1 MPGNTLPKPALFL
14 AYWHPG
20 LPFLRAEMDAGGPG
34 ITGFWCWGLYF
45 RIIRRAPTF
54 SYVTDCG
61 VGTTVNARGIDVPS
75 RFTPATDRDRSVTP
89 VQYRLDPMQVRDI
102 PAVIEV
108 ERSSFSV
115 PWPADAY
122 RRELEDNV
130 LARYLVLRGTPDI
143 DQGSTDAEGAN
154 SRPFPFSLFGRPAP
168 VKVEP
173 ETVGYAGLWLMIDEA
188 HVTSVAVRP
197 SYRGRGLGRL
207 LMWGMFEIASN
218 LGARWVTLEVRM
230 SNTVARQMYEALG
243 FKDAGVR
250 PRYYTDN
257 NEDALI
263 MWSEDLQTESFQDRM
278 DALKADL
285 DRRFAW
291 QSSG

>member
-1 MPGNTLPKPALFL
+1 MTA
-14 AYWHPG
+14 
-20 LPFLRAEMDAGGPG
+20 
-34 ITGFWCWGLYF
+34 
-45 RIIRRAPTF
+45 
-54 SYVTDCG
+54 
-61 VGTTVNARGIDVPS
+61 
-75 RFTPATDRDRSVTP
+75 
-89 VQYRLDPMQVRDI
+89 VQYRLEPMHVRDI

-130 LARYLVLRGTPDI
+130 LARYIVLRGTPAI
-143 DQGSTDAEGAN
+143 DQEPADVQGA
-154 SRPFPFSLFGRPAP
+154 SARPFPFSLFGRPAT

-173 ETVGYAGLWLMIDEA
+173 EVMGYAGLWLMIDEA

-197 SYRGRGLGRL
+197 PYRGRGFGRL

-218 LGARWVTLEVRM
+218 LGARWVTLEVRT
-230 SNTVARQMYEALG
+230 SNTVARRMYEGLG
-243 FKDAGVR
+243 FRDAGVR

-263 MWSEDLQTESFQDRM
+263 MWSEDLQSEAFQQRM

-285 DRRFAW
+285 DRRFRW

>member
-1 MPGNTLPKPALFL
+1 M
-14 AYWHPG
+14 
-20 LPFLRAEMDAGGPG
+20 
-34 ITGFWCWGLYF
+34 
-45 RIIRRAPTF
+45 
-54 SYVTDCG
+54 
-61 VGTTVNARGIDVPS
+61 
-75 RFTPATDRDRSVTP
+75 
-89 VQYRLDPMQVRDI
+89 QYRLDPMQLRDI

-115 PWPADAY
+115 PWPAGAY

-130 LARYLVLRGTPDI
+130 LARYLVLRGIPSI
-143 DQGSTDAEGAN
+143 DQEPPDVGGS
-154 SRPFPFSLFGRPAP
+154 SVRPFPFSLFGRPAP

-173 ETVGYAGLWLMIDEA
+173 ETMGYAGLWLMIDEA

-230 SNTVARQMYEALG
+230 SNTVARRMYEGLG

-263 MWSEDLQTESFQDRM
+263 MWSEDLQTEAFQDRM

-285 DRRFAW
+285 DRRFTW